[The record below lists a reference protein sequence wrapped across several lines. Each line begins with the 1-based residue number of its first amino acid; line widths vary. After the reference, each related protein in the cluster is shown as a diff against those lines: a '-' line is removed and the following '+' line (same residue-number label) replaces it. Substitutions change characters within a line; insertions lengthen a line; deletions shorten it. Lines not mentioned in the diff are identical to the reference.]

1 MIQITADLL
10 RAKSGELRDM
20 RAEHDEVMNRMRNLI
35 LNLNEVWKGDAQ
47 TALVERYEGM
57 QSTFTNFS
65 ELLES
70 YAMLMDKAAAAFENA
85 EQQNTSYIS
94 GFGG

>member
-1 MIQITADLL
+1 MILVTAELL
-10 RAKSGELRDM
+10 RAKAGELRGM
-20 RAEHDEVMNRMRNLI
+20 RGEHDEVMNKMRNLI
-35 LNLNEVWKGDAQ
+35 MNLNEVWKGDSQ

-70 YAMLMDKAAAAFENA
+70 YAQLMDKAAAAFENA
-85 EQQNTSYIS
+85 DQQNASHIS